1 MKKDQKLAP
10 NSQLEKAAQET
21 VAGAIQKIH
30 EIDCSLY
37 VLGIQLDKI
46 QPLLSGKITLILS
59 NDFSH
64 SERNKRVYATAPSWV
79 RLVKRKKGGW
89 FIRKP
94 NSKER
99 SNAFLR
105 ASDPWTMSEFKKIR
119 GTAGKIATEDE
130 LAFKTLQIQSL
141 RVSAGLPCDATVR
154 KIISKICE
162 LIALRDEYTDMI
174 ATLRSRAHTLSRTAD
189 KLNYDASDYIDKLIS
204 TQYADWTENAAELYK
219 SMSSKARKKAGEIE
233 EESDDELEGPA
244 PDQKSIW

>member
-1 MKKDQKLAP
+1 MKKNQILVPNKKL
-10 NSQLEKAAQET
+10 EEAAKET
-21 VAGAIQKIH
+21 VTGAIQKIH
-30 EIDCSLY
+30 EIDCHLY
-37 VLGIQLDKI
+37 GLGIQLDKI

-99 SNAFLR
+99 SQ
-105 ASDPWTMSEFKKIR
+105 T
-119 GTAGKIATEDE
+119 DE
-130 LAFKTLQIQSL
+130 LASKTLQIQSL
-141 RVSAGLPCDATVR
+141 RASAGLPCDATVR
-154 KIISKICE
+154 KIIAKICE
-162 LIALRDEYTDMI
+162 LMELRDEYTDLI
-174 ATLRSRAHTLSRTAD
+174 AALRSRAHTLSRTAE
-189 KLNYDASDYIDKLIS
+189 KLLYEASDYIDKLDK
-204 TQYADWTENAAELYK
+204 TQHVDWTENAPELYK

-244 PDQKSIW
+244 PGQKSIW